1 MKPLALPRVEHLCG
15 FTWTISIQYRSSSG
29 VIHCCAPVKL
39 HSFSS
44 SHPRSNEKLSWCFCS
59 GRWVC
64 CQRASPR
71 AAHRSNTAPCL
82 FSHRKINHP
91 PKYLRRR
98 KADHLRSQ
106 QGACVHRRHVC
117 FCTKLIFKQS
127 PWRNNRRSCR
137 SVSYILHT
145 NLFRKQI
152 V

>member
-1 MKPLALPRVEHLCG
+1 MKLLALLRVENLCE
-15 FTWTISIQYRSSSG
+15 FTSSISIQYRSSSG
-29 VIHCCAPVKL
+29 VIHCCASVKL

-44 SHPRSNEKLSWCFCS
+44 SHPWSNEKLSWCFCS
-59 GRWVC
+59 GRWVP
-64 CQRASPR
+64 CQQVSLR

-106 QGACVHRRHVC
+106 QAACVLRRHIC

-137 SVSYILHT
+137 RVSYILHT
-145 NLFRKQI
+145 NLLRKQI